1 MHRGFIM
8 KFAETC
14 HRLFITTFVGLFF
27 FTLSPASSFS
37 SEQSYSLFESGQVR
51 PLALSPNKDKLYAV
65 NTPDGT
71 LEIFNITAQGLQL
84 QQSIPVGMEPVA
96 VALANPLEVWVVNH
110 LSDSISIVSLKPG
123 QERVIKTLLV
133 GDEPRDI
140 VFAGKNRERAF
151 ITTAH
156 RGQNVPYDP
165 QFATPSIGRADV
177 WVFDSENLGSNLEGE
192 PLTIVSLFTDT
203 PRALAVSND
212 GKQVYAAGFKTG
224 TQTTTVWHSLVT
236 AKGGAPAPVTN
247 HTLDAQPASGLIV
260 KFDGSHWVDEIG
272 RIWDDQVKFSLPDND
287 VFTINAEANP
297 PVLTNKDNQSISNVG
312 SVLFNM
318 IVNPVNKKIYV
329 TNLDSNNEK
338 RFEGHGT
345 FAGQTVRGQFVK
357 NRISIIDKLDVKHRH
372 LNKHIDYTECCA
384 ALPNIENQLS
394 LSTPTGMEITA
405 NGKTL
410 YVAAFGSQKIGVYD
424 TKKLEED
431 TFTPSLDN
439 QIKLS
444 GGGPSG
450 LTLDEKNKRLYVL
463 TRFNNSISV
472 IDIAT
477 KTEINHVAMHNPEP
491 ESVTLG
497 RPFLYDAALTSS
509 RGDSSC
515 ASCHIF
521 GDMDQLAWD
530 LGDPDGDSVPM
541 PGLFRNTAES
551 LNVNIKHEFAPMKGP
566 MTTQSLRGMAN
577 HGPMHWR
584 GDRTNAGI
592 DNNVQPDGGQFDEQT
607 AFKQFNPAFV
617 GLVGRDKPLTD
628 AEMNAFT
635 QFSLQLMYPPNPVRN
650 LDNSLTPGQQ
660 EAFKRFIGPEKT
672 DTGFGCEECH
682 TLNRQAN
689 AEFGVAKPGFFG
701 SNGFYSLTRLS
712 LQGLKVPHLRNIYQ
726 KIGMFG
732 FPNIP
737 QLIPDVPGQENQHL
751 GEQIRGFG
759 LQHDG
764 SRGTVFLQQSGKGFI
779 FREPGQ
785 NGPNDPGNAG
795 GYDPDRTI
803 GDVQRNNM
811 TDLMLAFDTNLY
823 PIVGQQVTLNAKNAA
838 TVSARIDL
846 LIQQAEQKH
855 CDLVVRQSMNK
866 GYLYVGAGKFK
877 PGLAKASAVV
887 DADLRTLALQTNGD
901 MTYTCVPPGS
911 GIRVAIDRDEDG
923 ILNLDEIAAG
933 TNPAD
938 ASSRP

>member
-1 MHRGFIM
+1 MEISATCSHLLRNTLLGFCI
-8 KFAETC
+8 FS
-14 HRLFITTFVGLFF
+14 
-27 FTLSPASSFS
+27 LSSTSSFS
-37 SEQSYSLFESGQVR
+37 SEQTYSLFESGQVR

-71 LEIFNITAQGLQL
+71 LEIFNITTQGLQF
-84 QQSIPVGMEPVA
+84 QSSIPVGMEPVA
-96 VALANPLEVWVVNH
+96 VAIPNPSEAWVVNH
-110 LSDSISIVSLKPG
+110 LSDSVSIVNLKSG
-123 QERVIKTLLV
+123 QERVVRTLLV

-140 VFAGKNRERAF
+140 VFAGKNGERAF

-165 QFATPSIGRADV
+165 QFATPGIGRADV
-177 WVFDSENLGSNLEGE
+177 WVFDRENLGTSLQGE
-192 PLTIVSLFTDT
+192 PLTIISLFTDT
-203 PRALAVSND
+203 PRALAVSSD

-236 AKGGAPAPVTN
+236 ANGGAPAPVTN
-247 HTLDAQPASGLIV
+247 HALEAQPDSGLIV
-260 KFDGSHWVDEIG
+260 KFDGGHWVDETG
-272 RIWDDQVKFSLPDND
+272 RTWDDQVKFSLPDKD

-297 PVLTNKDNQSISNVG
+297 PVLTDKDNQSISHVG

-338 RFEGHGT
+338 RFEGHGN

-357 NRISIIDKLDVKHRH
+357 NRISIIDNLNVEHRH
-372 LNKHIDYTECCA
+372 LNKHIDYSECCD
-384 ALPNIENQLS
+384 ALPNTENQLS
-394 LSTPTGMEITA
+394 LSTPTGMEITED
-405 NGKTL
+405 GKTL

-424 TKKLEED
+424 TKKLEDD

-439 QIKLS
+439 QINLS
-444 GGGPSG
+444 GGGPGG
-450 LTLDEKNKRLYVL
+450 LVLDEKNKRLYVL
-463 TRFNNSISV
+463 TRFDNSISV
-472 IDIAT
+472 IDIST
-477 KTEINHVAMHNPEP
+477 KNEINHIAMYNPEP
-491 ESVTLG
+491 ESVTQG
-497 RPFLYDAALTSS
+497 RPFLYDASYTSS

-530 LGDPDGDSVPM
+530 LGDPDGDSFPM
-541 PGLFRNTAES
+541 LGFFRNTAES

-584 GDRTNAGI
+584 GDRTNAGV
-592 DNNVQPDGGQFDEQT
+592 DNNIQPDGGQFDEEF

-617 GLVGRDKPLTD
+617 GLVGRDEPLTND
-628 AEMNAFT
+628 EMNAFT
-635 QFSLQLMYPPNPVRN
+635 QFALQLMYPPNPVRS

-660 EAFKRFIGPEKT
+660 EAFNRFIGPEKT
-672 DTGFGCEECH
+672 DTGFGCAECH
-682 TLNRQAN
+682 TLDRQAN

-701 SNGFYSLTRLS
+701 TNGFYSLTRLS
-712 LQGLKVPHLRNIYQ
+712 RQGLKVPHLRNIYQ

-737 QLIPDVPGQENQHL
+737 QLIPDVPGEVNQHM
-751 GEQIRGFG
+751 GDQIRGFG

-795 GYDPDRTI
+795 GYDPDRAI

-823 PIVGQQVTLNAKNAA
+823 PIVGQQVTLNAGNTSAVA
-838 TVSARIDL
+838 ARIDL
-846 LIQQAEQKH
+846 LIQQAEQQH
-855 CDLVVRQSMNK
+855 CDLVARQNVNR
-866 GYLYVGAGKFK
+866 GYLYVGAGQFRSSQ
-877 PGLAKASAVV
+877 A
-887 DADLRTLALQTNGD
+887 DAATITDKNLRTLATQSNGD

-911 GIRVAIDRDEDG
+911 GIRVALDRDEDG
-923 ILNLDEIAAG
+923 ALNLDEIVAG

-938 ASSRP
+938 ASSKP